1 MSWFLMIDSFPK
13 ICTVL
18 VLALAFLSAG
28 AMAAAPISTIGQ
40 GNTVFLGEEGLDI
53 TAALNGAYYGQACGA
68 SVDYANLTG
77 IPHLTQIGWWASAAD
92 ISSTSPSRTIDTG
105 SRYTSM
111 MIAPSDFV
119 GYTGNWY
126 LLGANGRAWSPPVP
140 GCGCSAS
147 GCNAALVFT
156 VQDQNLDI
164 RIEDAT
170 LGYDATD
177 GWIPLDDEVRFRI
190 STNLYQI
197 TQRSG
202 VSAVPIRI
210 YVRSPDGATLSALTN
225 KAGTTTSLLD
235 IPVTTTPYTTGPI
248 WDTGIRESYPPGT
261 YTIWAECN
269 VNSMKDN
276 YDVIGKTVSSNAGML
291 SQESN
296 PLIVANTRTT
306 ALTTVATSA
315 PTTVKTTVSTTVVTT
330 VQPTAT
336 TPAAELTTL
345 TVPPT
350 GSPTVPAT
358 AAPTKSPGFT
368 SALAGCALLLALVWS
383 GRKE

>member
-1 MSWFLMIDSFPK
+1 MMDSLGK
-13 ICTVL
+13 ICVVL
-18 VLALAFLSAG
+18 VLALVSLSAG
-28 AMAAAPISTIGQ
+28 AMAALPISTIGQ

-53 TAALNGAYYGQACGA
+53 TRALNGAYFGQACGV

-77 IPHLTQIGWWASAAD
+77 TPHLTQIGWWASAAD
-92 ISSTSPSRTIDTG
+92 ISSTSPSKTIDTA

-126 LLGANGRAWSPPVP
+126 LLGSNGMAYSSNVP

-147 GCNAALVFT
+147 GCSAALVFT
-156 VQDQNLDI
+156 VHDQNLDI
-164 RIEDAT
+164 RVEDAT
-170 LGYDATD
+170 LGYDATG
-177 GWIPLDDEVRFRI
+177 GWVPLDDEIRFRI

-202 VSAVPIRI
+202 VSAVPITI
-210 YVRSPDGATLSALTN
+210 YVRSPDGATLSALIN
-225 KAGTTTSLLD
+225 KAGTTTSLQD
-235 IPVTTTPYTTGPI
+235 VPVTTTPYTTGPI
-248 WDTGIRESYPPGT
+248 WDTGLREAYPPGT

-291 SQESN
+291 SQETN

-306 ALTTVATSA
+306 APTTVATSL
-315 PTTVKTTVSTTVVTT
+315 PTTVKTTVTTTVPTT
-330 VQPTAT
+330 IITTTA
-336 TPAAELTTL
+336 PPTTL

-350 GSPTVPAT
+350 ESLTVPAT
-358 AAPTKSPGFT
+358 AAPTKSPGFE
-368 SALAGCALLLALVWS
+368 SALAGCALLLALAWC